1 MMLKELEQ
9 SELVR
14 KKDDYQ
20 YNNDILKNLDSSPL
34 IRKKYLNDGVYEYM
48 TRINLIPVYVLT
60 NYYEQYIII
69 I

>member
-1 MMLKELEQ
+1 MLKELEQ